1 MENDNKK
8 TPECQLLPT
17 FSVYVIWCS
26 VTGKYYVGVT
36 SQKYAYT
43 RISQH
48 KKGKKQFVDKELKR
62 IGCKHCDWWL
72 VQENI
77 PANLISEREQYWV
90 TFFDCVYPKGY
101 NKTCGGINK
110 IIVSEDTREKI
121 REIALERDM
130 SGENNPMYGKHHTDE
145 AKAAISA
152 KMSGEN
158 APMYGKPPS
167 NKGVPAS
174 PETRAKLSELRQG
187 ENNSFYGKHHTEES
201 KEKNRQAHLG
211 KKASPESRAKM
222 SESHKSENLSPET
235 RAKMSESRTG

>member
-90 TFFDCVYPKGY
+90 TFLTAFIPKATI
-101 NKTCGGINK
+101 KLVAESI
-110 IIVSEDTREKI
+110 
-121 REIALERDM
+121 
-130 SGENNPMYGKHHTDE
+130 
-145 AKAAISA
+145 
-152 KMSGEN
+152 
-158 APMYGKPPS
+158 
-167 NKGVPAS
+167 
-174 PETRAKLSELRQG
+174 KLSCQKTLAKKSVKLRL
-187 ENNSFYGKHHTEES
+187 
-201 KEKNRQAHLG
+201 KEI
-211 KKASPESRAKM
+211 
-222 SESHKSENLSPET
+222 
-235 RAKMSESRTG
+235 